1 MDLGT
6 VHGIMTAILVVA
18 FIGIVVWAWSGH
30 KKQDFE
36 EAARLA
42 VDDEEAER
50 QALRRQAM
58 ENQNNDGGRA

>member
-1 MDLGT
+1 MSLGT

-18 FIGIVVWAWSGH
+18 FIGIVIWAWSGK

-42 VDDEEAER
+42 VDDDEAER
-50 QALRRQAM
+50 QWRRRQAM
-58 ENQNNDGGRA
+58 ENQNNDGGQA